1 MGRKKFEMCQIRFD
15 DNKTLDEKILSMFS
29 TENLLNCFSD
39 EHVDEYQKIFDD
51 PRVKTL
57 LHDEDLMQTI
67 KILFE
72 RGFNKIST
80 VSNQAYIHRN
90 TMLYRIQKIKT
101 LIGLDVRNFD
111 HAMAIKNLL
120 VIRDR
125 VY

>member
-1 MGRKKFEMCQIRFD
+1 MGRKKFEVCEIIFD
-15 DNKTLDEKILSMFS
+15 DDKTLDEKILSMFS
-29 TENLLNCFSD
+29 TENLLNCFND
-39 EHVDEYQKIFDD
+39 NHADEYYKVFDH
-51 PRVKTL
+51 PSVKAML
-57 LHDEDLMQTI
+57 NDEDLMQTI

-80 VSNQAYIHRN
+80 VSNKAYIHRN
-90 TMLYRIQKIKT
+90 TMLYRIQKIKA

>member
-1 MGRKKFEMCQIRFD
+1 VGRKKFEMCQIRFD